1 MQMSMKAG
9 KIFFITSGIIFLLF
23 SLLLIW
29 SSISTDSF
37 FIGHELVFIGAA
49 VMCFCLAN
57 LYPKLAK
64 KDARSKRIRE
74 RGLFV
79 SCFFILL
86 YMAIFTSL
94 FQLKI
99 IDLNGYQTISLLSTL
114 SIITIFSSFV
124 IVSKRY

>member
-1 MQMSMKAG
+1 MQMSIKAG

-23 SLLLIW
+23 SFLIIW

-37 FIGHELVFIGAA
+37 FIGHELIFIGAA
-49 VMCFCLAN
+49 VMCFCLAK
-57 LYPKLAK
+57 LYPQISK
-64 KDARSKRIRE
+64 KDVRSKRIRQ

-79 SCFFILL
+79 SCFFILI
-86 YMAIFTSL
+86 YMAIFTFL

-99 IDLNGYQTISLLSTL
+99 IALNGYQIISLLTTL

-124 IVSKRY
+124 VMSKRC

>member
-1 MQMSMKAG
+1 MQMSIKAG
-9 KIFFITSGIIFLLF
+9 KIFFVTNGIIFLLF

-37 FIGHELVFIGAA
+37 FIGHELVFIGPA

-57 LYPKLAK
+57 LYPQISK
-64 KDARSKRIRE
+64 KDVRSKRIRQ
-74 RGLFV
+74 RGLFL
-79 SCFFILL
+79 SCFFILI
-86 YMAIFTSL
+86 YMAILTFL

-99 IDLNGYQTISLLSTL
+99 IALNGYQTISLLSTL

-124 IVSKRY
+124 VMSKRY